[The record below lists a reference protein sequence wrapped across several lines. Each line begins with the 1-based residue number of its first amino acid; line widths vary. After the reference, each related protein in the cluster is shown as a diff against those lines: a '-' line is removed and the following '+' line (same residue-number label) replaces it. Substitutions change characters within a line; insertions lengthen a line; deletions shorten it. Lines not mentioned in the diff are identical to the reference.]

1 MRDGNAEMY
10 VLVASGS
17 GTASSLYAAYN
28 AYTQLNPF
36 KSDQPPMEY
45 LSLPHTRAATHHL
58 VPQVDDTLLT
68 NLRAPI
74 MTLIEDTS
82 PGAHDTLTAAC
93 DASQYAA
100 LGVDKPA
107 EHGSCAENLVLAL
120 KQLNENAGLKGTKAV
135 GADITVNIAP
145 TPLHLFMNAPIEIKS
160 DGEDGSGANGAKLKV
175 EEPKGKKRS
184 YVRFRAE
191 RDIVVVMSAC
201 PMDVGKQNGG
211 KIMAANY
218 MVEDANE
225 DKGEAASKTSKTN
238 EKSSV
243 EKGKEPPKKNEASGK
258 EEKPVQPK
266 AMPKPRGGPAKIQAV
281 KKSAEDARKSSTAE
295 EPEQEPEPEPEP
307 EPSKAEDKPK
317 PKPMPR
323 PRGGPAKI
331 QAVKK
336 SAQDARKNSAAE
348 KPEPEPEPSK
358 EEEKTESQPTDSKSE
373 QPKSEDPPKEKKK
386 PKKLARRTGTSTP
399 AKGEES

>member
-1 MRDGNAEMY
+1 
-10 VLVASGS
+10 
-17 GTASSLYAAYN
+17 
-28 AYTQLNPF
+28 
-36 KSDQPPMEY
+36 MEY

-238 EKSSV
+238 EKNSV
-243 EKGKEPPKKNEASGK
+243 EKGKEIPKKSEASGK

-281 KKSAEDARKSSTAE
+281 KKSAEDARKGSTAE
-295 EPEQEPEPEPEP
+295 EQEPEQEQEQEPEPP
-307 EPSKAEDKPK
+307 KAEDKPK

-336 SAQDARKNSAAE
+336 SAQDARRNSAAE
-348 KPEPEPEPSK
+348 EAEPEPSK
-358 EEEKTESQPTDSKSE
+358 KEEKIEPQAADSKSE
-373 QPKSEDPPKEKKK
+373 EPKSEDPPKEKKK